1 MKRFLATSLLM
12 LIAAMPVHAAAR
24 DVAGHYLV
32 QETGVQ
38 LDVFPNGTFRY
49 RGVAKGSDFDGKWRL
64 QGKRLI
70 LDPKRN
76 DYPDIELVVEKD
88 KLRFP
93 QDRKHRLFRKQGAA
107 GSGAAQAAKGQ
118 DDKSVPDVMKYIIK
132 GPDIDIE
139 TMRDPFV
146 SYLSRIAEQRRQLLL
161 ARQAKLGHRKR
172 GKLEHFDLSELKLVA
187 IMKMGKD
194 RVAMV
199 EDNSGKGYLVRR
211 NTYMGKNS
219 GRVIRITDDTVLLV
233 EKVVNPA
240 GDLVDHEV
248 RMTLKEVNTSATP

>member
-1 MKRFLATSLLM
+1 MKRFLATGLLM
-12 LIAAMPVHAAAR
+12 VITAMPVHAATG
-24 DVAGHYLV
+24 DVTGHYLV
-32 QETGVQ
+32 KETGVQ
-38 LDVFPNGTFRY
+38 LDVFANGTFQY
-49 RGVAKGSDFDGKWRL
+49 RGKAKGQGFDGKWSL
-64 QGKRLI
+64 QGSKLTLEPGR
-70 LDPKRN
+70 K
-76 DYPDIELVVEKD
+76 DYPKIQLIVED
-88 KLRFP
+88 DALRFP
-93 QDRKHRLFRKQGAA
+93 QDRKNRLFRKQGAA
-107 GSGAAQAAKGQ
+107 KSGGAQPEKGQ
-118 DDKSVPDVMKYIIK
+118 DDEAVPDVMKYIIK

-161 ARQAKLGHRKR
+161 ARQAKLGRHKR

-187 IMKMGKD
+187 IMKMGGD

-240 GDLVDHEV
+240 GDLVNHEV